1 MPSSSRITPDR
12 VVLVGALLAALAYL
26 QDLRYDFILDDVPL
40 ILLNPRIASLRNW
53 KSLFVTDLFEMKH
66 ARAAME
72 MGGLLYRPVYRLWQ
86 MLNAQAFGIVL
97 PWWHLTSLL
106 LHVAVIFLVYQLGIK
121 LLKDRWTAALAA
133 ALFAV
138 HPIHAESVVYVTA
151 STDLLVALFGIVS
164 FLAYYR
170 FREEAASPIYYVG
183 SILAAALAMLSKET
197 AAMLPWLLVAYE
209 VMRENPQGARRNWR
223 NLAWTLPFFCVVGGY
238 AIVRTMLFGF
248 GAGSGPGGNRL
259 ATFLDMPLVLLV
271 YLRNLL
277 WPFRLSF
284 FYPAEWGSHWT
295 MVRAVS
301 FLLVIAAA
309 GFLWN
314 HFRGRS
320 GLRLQLVWAAILPWP
335 TLLVVYS
342 FVRENWVH
350 DRHMY
355 LVSVPICLIAAAF
368 LTDSRWP
375 AKYSAIASAAVVA
388 ALAVSLAMQIPRFTD
403 DATIYADALKV
414 APRSYLAHSYHGQA
428 LWNYGRKDEA
438 LREFQFAAELS
449 PQSPNA
455 HERYGAA
462 LADLGRDDAARVEF
476 EAALHCAPGSPA
488 SRALL
493 LSEAAQFEL
502 KRSEFSQAA
511 AHLREAVQLA
521 PETVNYHALLA
532 EALDLEGQAE
542 EAAEEM
548 KLESGI
554 RQKYAKER
562 RYDEVPYGL

>member
-301 FLLVIAAA
+301 FLLVIVAA

>member
-1 MPSSSRITPDR
+1 MPSSTRITPDR
-12 VVLVGALLAALAYL
+12 VVLAGALLAALAYL

-53 KSLFVTDLFEMKH
+53 RSLFVTDLFEMKH

-86 MLNAQAFGIVL
+86 MLNAQVFGIVL
-97 PWWHLTSLL
+97 PWWHLASLL

-170 FREEAASPIYYVG
+170 FREEAASPIYYAG
-183 SILAAALAMLSKET
+183 SILAAVLAMLSKET

-209 VMRENPQGARRNWR
+209 AMRENPPGAPRNWR
-223 NLAWTLPFFCVVGGY
+223 NLAWTLPFFGVVGAY
-238 AIVRTMLFGF
+238 AVVRTMLFGF

-295 MVRAVS
+295 LVRALS

-309 GFLWN
+309 GYLWTR
-314 HFRGRS
+314 FRDRS
-320 GLRLQLVWAAILPWP
+320 GLRLQLVWAAILPLP
-335 TLLVVYS
+335 ALLVVYS

-368 LTDSRWP
+368 LTDPRWP
-375 AKYSAIASAAVVA
+375 AKYSAIVSAAVVA
-388 ALAVSLAMQIPRFTD
+388 VLAVSLAMQIPRFTD
-403 DATIYADALKV
+403 DETIYADALKV
-414 APRSYLAHSYHGQA
+414 APRSFLAHSYHGQA
-428 LWNYGRKDEA
+428 LWNYGRKDDA
-438 LREFQFAAELS
+438 LREFRFAAELS

-462 LADLGRDDAARVEF
+462 LADLGRDDEARAEF
-476 EAALHCAPGSPA
+476 EAALHCAPGPPA

-493 LSEAAQFEL
+493 LSEAAQLEL
-502 KRSEFSQAA
+502 KRSEFSEAA

-532 EALDLEGQAE
+532 EALNLEGQTE

-548 KLESGI
+548 RLESGI
-554 RQKYAKER
+554 RQKYLQER